1 MEEEIRHLYL
11 ELIKKNLTD
20 SLRKTGYLVK
30 YNGRKGIR
38 LNFLENYLKKKYG
51 LYIAEYIPYNEDL
64 RHMGYDW
71 PLFAETM
78 IGIMRLNNIQNL
90 IESIIKL
97 NIPGDFIETGAWR
110 GGATIFMRAVLK
122 AYNITDRIV
131 WVADSFQGLP
141 KPDGEKY
148 PSDRGDVHYTK
159 KELSVKADDVRQ
171 NFLNYQ
177 LFDDQVRFLEG
188 WFKETLPLAPI
199 KQLSLLRLDGDMY
212 ESTMDALT
220 NLYPKLSRGGY
231 VIIDDWEA
239 VPACKQAVIDFRG
252 ENSITDEIVMIDWSA
267 CFWQKK

>member
-71 PLFAETM
+71 PPFAETM

-148 PSDRGDVHYTK
+148 PSDRGDVH
-159 KELSVKADDVRQ
+159 S
-171 NFLNYQ
+171 
-177 LFDDQVRFLEG
+177 
-188 WFKETLPLAPI
+188 P
-199 KQLSLLRLDGDMY
+199 
-212 ESTMDALT
+212 STSGVHSSSWPCRA
-220 NLYPKLSRGGY
+220 
-231 VIIDDWEA
+231 
-239 VPACKQAVIDFRG
+239 
-252 ENSITDEIVMIDWSA
+252 WSA
-267 CFWQKK
+267 MRMK